1 MSYGHRTPEE
11 LMIERWSV
19 IRRKSRSKKY
29 IYEEE
34 VPLCPRDDG
43 SCCGDPDLCIQP
55 VRTLKSDPDHV
66 EYWKDDWDGLYYKG
80 EWGYDDE
87 QRNST

>member
-1 MSYGHRTPEE
+1 MSYDWRTPED
-11 LMIERWSV
+11 LMRERWSV
-19 IRRKSRSKKY
+19 IRRKSKSKKY

-66 EYWKDDWDGLYYKG
+66 EYWEDDWDGLYYKG
-80 EWGYDDE
+80 EWVYDNE
-87 QRNST
+87 QGNST